1 MKNVFWQTRCISP
14 AIYFSDWN
22 FDQNCTRSLV
32 PPSFRAIIPIKSHF
46 LKMIMFLVSEKADG
60 NGIFAQFLK
69 NSQSEKTDG
78 FDNNYPVSEVGI
90 KLIEVVLGK
99 IFAIYGNNTSHVW
112 NIIWSQVMYPSRRM
126 KNVLRFSFVYF
137 QQDPNQIYD
146 FPKHLYPLKARVI
159 VAAI

>member
-1 MKNVFWQTRCISP
+1 
-14 AIYFSDWN
+14 
-22 FDQNCTRSLV
+22 
-32 PPSFRAIIPIKSHF
+32 
-46 LKMIMFLVSEKADG
+46 MFFVSEKADG

-90 KLIEVVLGK
+90 KLIEVVFGK

-112 NIIWSQVMYPSRRM
+112 NIIWRKVMYPSRWM
-126 KNVLRFSFVYF
+126 KNVLRFSLVYF

-146 FPKHLYPLKARVI
+146 FPKHLYPVKARVK

>member
-1 MKNVFWQTRCISP
+1 M
-14 AIYFSDWN
+14 
-22 FDQNCTRSLV
+22 

-99 IFAIYGNNTSHVW
+99 IFAIYGNNTSHV
-112 NIIWSQVMYPSRRM
+112 
-126 KNVLRFSFVYF
+126 
-137 QQDPNQIYD
+137 
-146 FPKHLYPLKARVI
+146 
-159 VAAI
+159 